1 MKTIKTIMVVAVV
14 ICLAAMCVPMVG
26 ADTVDHSIHMAFG
39 SGPGGSPVAQG
50 YKNDEGTYYFKG
62 HAEEIYN
69 DPTYTNSFVGAD
81 PVYKIVCIGN
91 QSYVVQTVPGGI
103 LTDNST

>member
-1 MKTIKTIMVVAVV
+1 MVAVV
-14 ICLAAMCVPMVG
+14 ICLAAMCVPMAG
-26 ADTVDHSIHMAFG
+26 ANTVDHSIHMTFG
-39 SGPGGSPVAQG
+39 SGPGGSPTALGDVYDGHTFWQHI
-50 YKNDEGTYYFKG
+50 

>member
-1 MKTIKTIMVVAVV
+1 MKTIKTIMMVAVA

-26 ADTVDHSIHMAFG
+26 ANTVDHSIHMTFG
-39 SGPGGSPVAQG
+39 SGKSGIPVAMG
-50 YKNDEGTYYFKG
+50 DVYDGHTFFKG
-62 HAEEIYN
+62 HAGEIYN